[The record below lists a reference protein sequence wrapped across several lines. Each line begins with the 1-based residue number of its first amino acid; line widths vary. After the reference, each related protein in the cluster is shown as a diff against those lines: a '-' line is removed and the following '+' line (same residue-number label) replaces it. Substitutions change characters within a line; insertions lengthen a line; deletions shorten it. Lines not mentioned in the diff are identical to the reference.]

1 MSVLL
6 PYLLAWLQE
15 YGYPVLWLSVFVAA
29 VGIPLPTSL
38 VLLAAGAFAALGDFN
53 VIILALIAVSASVCG
68 DSLGYLIGWRW
79 GSRVLVWLEQH
90 GQRFISSQTIARSR
104 MRFQRQGGWAI
115 FLSRF
120 LFSALG
126 GVVNLFAGMEL
137 YPYRRFLPYD
147 IAGESLGAI
156 LPLGLGF
163 IFGAAWEAVG
173 DILGAI
179 SLLFLA
185 LLLAIWL
192 TTRLLAMTKRLKAT
206 AHTQVEQK
214 GLATSLPGRQAKAT
228 PGNSGS
234 LPL

>member
-1 MSVLL
+1 MSVFL

-29 VGIPLPTSL
+29 AGIPLPASL

-53 VIILALIAVSASVCG
+53 VIILALIALSASVCG
-68 DSLGYLIGWRW
+68 DSLGYLIGRRW
-79 GSRVLVWLEQH
+79 GSKVLGWLEQH
-90 GQRFISSQTIARSR
+90 GQLFISPQTIARSR
-104 MRFQRQGGWAI
+104 VRFQRQGGWAV

-126 GVVNLFAGMEL
+126 GAVNLFAGMEL

-147 IAGESLGAI
+147 IAGEALGAI

-163 IFGAAWEAVG
+163 VFGAAWEAVG

-179 SLLFLA
+179 AVLFLA
-185 LLLAIWL
+185 LLLATWL
-192 TTRLLAMTKRLKAT
+192 ATRLLAMTQRLKVASR
-206 AHTQVEQK
+206 AQVEQK
-214 GLATSLPGRQAKAT
+214 SLTTGLPGSQTKAA